1 MPMSR
6 DELNLM
12 HQLRRLSQ
20 RIPAFVLA
28 FANDELAV
36 EAELA
41 FVRQLAD
48 MAEDLLRHANSRRG
62 LTEDAPLTPLV
73 IDMPGTR
80 STTAPAA
87 RQLPAGSSSGDTRS

>member
-20 RIPAFVLA
+20 RIPGFVLA
-28 FANDELAV
+28 FANDELTV
-36 EAELA
+36 ETELA

-48 MAEDLLRHANSRRG
+48 MAEGLLRHANSRRG
-62 LTEDAPLTPLV
+62 LTEDEQPAPLV

-80 STTAPAA
+80 LATAPAVP
-87 RQLPAGSSSGDTRS
+87 QLPAGSSSGDTRS

>member
-6 DELNLM
+6 DELDLM
-12 HQLRRLSQ
+12 HELRRLSE
-20 RIPAFVLA
+20 RIPGLVLA

-48 MAEDLLRHANSRRG
+48 MAEGLLRHANSRRG
-62 LTEDAPLTPLV
+62 LTEDEHPAPLV
-73 IDMPGTR
+73 IDMPATR
-80 STTAPAA
+80 LAPAA